1 LEGYVPSTIFVIDS
15 SPAVR
20 RMVEQIST
28 PEGFQVVGFQDG
40 PTALEAA
47 RKISPHL
54 IIADYHLDNMTFS
67 GFCKEVHK
75 LANLTNTYIVSLIS
89 PSDRL
94 DEKHLRSLGVKAFLK
109 KPFQSDNLLEVIKD
123 LDQHRHTEANGSKK
137 RRSWPP
143 ESSSTDSDDDPSI
156 IGQADESELFEEDTG
171 QIMTAQ
177 IPPSTIPKTP
187 TGPPPSQAPAPVA
200 QKSPGKP
207 EDAMKGHSDPLMQW
221 MSERTE
227 EVIATML
234 PQVISKELASQVA
247 KAVRDEVQTQLGAT
261 LSQERLAHM
270 IEPLLAKE
278 LSNVLPRE
286 MPVLEPI
293 IRHSI
298 FEIATP
304 LVKDSIDGLA
314 REQAETVKKALPD
327 VVHDQLGSIDML
339 VRDEIQQAAVKQ
351 ATHIADE
358 IVRAAVSEQI
368 EQAVQRLV
376 PGIAEEQ
383 IKAELKRLTA
393 TE

>member
-1 LEGYVPSTIFVIDS
+1 MPSTIFVIDS

-28 PEGFQVVGFQDG
+28 PEGFEVVGFQDG

-47 RKISPHL
+47 RKRSPHL
-54 IIADYHLDNMTFS
+54 IIVDYHLDNMTFS
-67 GFCKEVHK
+67 GFCKEVQRIDN
-75 LANLTNTYIVSLIS
+75 LADTYIVSLIS

-123 LDQHRHTEANGSKK
+123 LGSNGSKK

-143 ESSSTDSDDDPSI
+143 ASSSTDSDEDPSLVD
-156 IGQADESELFEEDTG
+156 QEDETELSEEDTG
-171 QIMTAQ
+171 QIAAAQ
-177 IPPSTIPKTP
+177 IPPPKILKKSP
-187 TGPPPSQAPAPVA
+187 PPPPSKPAGSTAPKAT
-200 QKSPGKP
+200 GEP
-207 EDAMKGHSDPLMQW
+207 EDAMKGLFGQLLETMT
-221 MSERTE
+221 ERTE
-227 EVIATML
+227 EKISTML
-234 PQVISKELASQVA
+234 PHVIGKELASQVA
-247 KAVRDEVQTQLGAT
+247 KAVQDEVQTQLGAT

-270 IEPLLAKE
+270 IEPLLGKE
-278 LSNVLPRE
+278 LSNVLSRE

-314 REQAETVKKALPD
+314 REQAETVKKTLPD
-327 VVHDQLGSIDML
+327 VVHDQIGSIDVL

-351 ATHIADE
+351 ATQIADE
-358 IVRAAVSEQI
+358 IVRAAVKEQV

-393 TE
+393 LE

>member
-1 LEGYVPSTIFVIDS
+1 MPSTIFVIDS

-28 PEGFQVVGFQDG
+28 PEGFEVVGFHDG

-47 RKISPHL
+47 RKKSPNL

-75 LANLTNTYIVSLIS
+75 IDNLADTYIISLVS

-109 KPFQSDNLLEVIKD
+109 KPFQSENLLDVIKD
-123 LDQHRHTEANGSKK
+123 LDQHQLTGTNGTK
-137 RRSWPP
+137 RRRAWPP
-143 ESSSTDSDDDPSI
+143 ASSSTDAEEEDSSLLDPL
-156 IGQADESELFEEDTG
+156 DESELSDEEDG
-171 QIMTAQ
+171 HAM
-177 IPPSTIPKTP
+177 IPEIPSPSTSQQSAPPLSKQPAVP
-187 TGPPPSQAPAPVA
+187 TSKKPTNE
-200 QKSPGKP
+200 P
-207 EDAMKGHSDPLMQW
+207 EDAMKGLFGQLLQT

-227 EVIATML
+227 EKISTML
-234 PQVISKELASQVA
+234 PQVIGKELAVQVA
-247 KAVRDEVQTQLGAT
+247 KAVQDEVQVQLGAT

-270 IEPLLAKE
+270 IEPLLARE
-278 LSNVLPRE
+278 LSNVLSRE

-298 FEIATP
+298 FEIASP
-304 LVKDSIDGLA
+304 LVKDNIDALM
-314 REQAETVKKALPD
+314 REQSETVKKTLPEI
-327 VVHDQLGSIDML
+327 VHDHLGSIDVL

-351 ATHIADE
+351 ATQIADE
-358 IVRAAVSEQI
+358 IVRAAAKEQI

-393 TE
+393 IE

>member
-28 PEGFQVVGFQDG
+28 PEGFEVVGFQDG

-109 KPFQSDNLLEVIKD
+109 KPFQSENLLEVIKD
-123 LDQHRHTEANGSKK
+123 LEHHQTGTNGSKK
-137 RRSWPP
+137 RRAWPP
-143 ESSSTDSDDDPSI
+143 ESSSTDSDDDSSLI
-156 IGQADESELFEEDTG
+156 DQEDESEQSEEDTG
-171 QIMTAQ
+171 QIPAAQ
-177 IPPSTIPKTP
+177 IPPSTISKKSTV
-187 TGPPPSQAPAPVA
+187 PPSSPAAAPVA

-234 PQVISKELASQVA
+234 PQVIGKELASQVA
-247 KAVRDEVQTQLGAT
+247 KAVQDEVQTQLGAT

-351 ATHIADE
+351 AIHIADE